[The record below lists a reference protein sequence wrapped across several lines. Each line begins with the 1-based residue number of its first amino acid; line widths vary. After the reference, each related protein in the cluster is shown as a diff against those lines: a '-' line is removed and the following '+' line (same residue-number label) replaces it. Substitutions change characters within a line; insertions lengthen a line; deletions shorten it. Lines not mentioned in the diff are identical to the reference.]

1 MSGGSE
7 DELARLLAALEGR
20 GLVEGDRSA
29 FGQPLVLPV
38 EGHAPQALAECNPQQ
53 TNVVTFAYATPW
65 PGPDLC
71 AAWAEGVVAGAGFG
85 YYPGNADDLYE
96 RHCRL
101 EDVRDLKVGMI
112 VAVPLLPVPRRGP
125 DHGHV
130 GVYVG
135 DGLMRDSAERGLRT
149 VPLDLWLLNY
159 CLRARPR
166 WGWLG
171 GVALA

>member
-1 MSGGSE
+1 MNAGGG
-7 DELARLLAALEGR
+7 LGRLLAELKRR
-20 GLVEGDRSA
+20 GLVEGGRSS
-29 FGQPLVLPV
+29 FGQPLVLP
-38 EGHAPQALAECNPQQ
+38 EMGRAPQALAESNPQQ

-71 AAWAEGVVAGAGFG
+71 AAWVENVVAGAGFG

-96 RHCRL
+96 RHCGL
-101 EDVRDLKVGMI
+101 EDVRELKVGMI
-112 VAVPLLPVPRRGP
+112 VAVPLLPVPGSRP

-135 DGLMRDSAERGLRT
+135 DGLVRDSAERGLRT

-159 CLRARPR
+159 CLRSRPR

>member
-1 MSGGSE
+1 MGDRRIE
-7 DELARLLAALEGR
+7 RLLAALGER
-20 GLVEGDRSA
+20 GLVRGGTSA
-29 FGQPLVLPV
+29 FGLPLVLP
-38 EGHAPQALAECNPQQ
+38 EKGREPQPLDESNPQQ
-53 TNVVTFAYATPW
+53 TNVVTFSYATPW

-71 AAWAEGVVAGAGFG
+71 AAWVEGVVAAAGFG

-96 RHCRL
+96 RHCHL
-101 EDVRDLKVGMI
+101 DDVRELKVGMI
-112 VAVPLLPVPRRGP
+112 VAVPLLPEPQRGA

-130 GVYVG
+130 ALYVG
-135 DGLMRDSAERGLRT
+135 DGVVRDSGSCGLRT

-159 CLRARPR
+159 CLRAHPR